1 MRKMSLLAALWPLVT
16 LAQTYNP
23 VFVYNANADF
33 PFMHPAGEGLFVFA
47 NRFQFGFVNK
57 DLRIVTPAEFEWRK
71 GQEWNVL
78 KTPALRNGYAVVRQN
93 GQPAVVDRSGR
104 RVTDFLMVDD
114 ITHANLRANA
124 FVVQRNMGYTS
135 VGDQKFGL
143 MDGKGKYIIPLEY
156 DDMTMDSTIVV
167 ARKEDALSSL
177 LPSTYLVFD
186 VTGRRIT
193 PDEYAYVEV
202 MPRDGLMLV
211 EMPETRERRILNLK
225 GEKIVSSR
233 DVGEF
238 ITHVSQGRIIYQ
250 DMDTHDYGLL
260 DLKGK
265 VLTEP
270 IYDEM
275 NPAFDE
281 LGMIRIGK
289 KRANELLKYDYGY
302 LDRNGKE
309 VIPMSPETA
318 EYVGALPFGI
328 AQDPKTM
335 RKGIKDRRGNWLIK
349 PEYNDARF
357 PDRFGGVWLRSDKD
371 YSWHYVQVATGKD
384 FGTVTPKGAIP
395 YEFDEQ
401 GYALASIQDSAL
413 RVAFDNGKM
422 SAPIPDAGQAG
433 LFSEGLAPLRSKST
447 GKFGFIDST
456 GRMVIPFQFDG
467 ADGFKQGVA
476 RVFLNT
482 NGAMKGGYIDRKG
495 KVLLPIE
502 YDGVGNV
509 SDGYGM
515 VKKGTTTSYFD
526 LKGKL
531 VPPHK
536 PFYQFSEFSGGL
548 AMGVT
553 LATVQGQP
561 HTFTYFDNTFKDVL
575 TLQAFDARP
584 FFGNAAIVNRD
595 GRAYVVVNRK
605 GETVKPL
612 PQIQDMKFYGQG
624 LIAVKMNRMWGYMD
638 EKVNIT
644 IPCQYD
650 SVSQF
655 MGGYATALF
664 RGKWGVIDKTGKWI
678 FQEKYPA
685 ILLGDEGQVTYRDP
699 NASRWGMRWFFG
711 GDAIPPQMHFAT
723 PFREGKAIVQY
734 GRKYTILKSPLAK

>member
-1 MRKMSLLAALWPLVT
+1 MRKMSLLVALLPLAAL
-16 LAQTYNP
+16 AQNYNP
-23 VFVYNANADF
+23 VFVYNTKSDY
-33 PFMHPAGEGLFVFA
+33 PFMHHVREGLFAFSKGT
-47 NRFQFGFVNK
+47 QFGYVDK
-57 DLRIVTPAEFEWRK
+57 DLRVVTQAEFEWKR
-71 GQEWNVL
+71 GEAWSVE
-78 KTPALRNGYAVVRQN
+78 KTPVFRGGYAVVQQN
-93 GQPAVVDRSGR
+93 ERKAVIDRSGR
-104 RVTDFLMVDD
+104 KLTPFLDVAE
-114 ITHANLRANA
+114 ITQANLRANV
-124 FVVQRNMGYTS
+124 FIVKTILRYNNRT
-135 VGDQKFGL
+135 DEKFRL
-143 MDGKGKYIIPLEY
+143 VDGTGKNIIPLEY
-156 DDMTMDSTIVV
+156 DGMTMDSTIVV
-167 ARKEDALSSL
+167 ARKNDVLSDL
-177 LPSTYLVFD
+177 FPSTYLVFD

-211 EMPETRERRILNLK
+211 EMPKTRERRILNLK
-225 GEKIVSSR
+225 GEKIVSSL

-270 IYDEM
+270 IYDQM

-318 EYVGALPFGI
+318 EYVGALTFGI

-335 RKGIKDRRGNWLIK
+335 RKGIKDRSGKWLVK
-349 PEYNDARF
+349 PEYKDARY
-357 PDRFGGVWLRSDKD
+357 PDRFGGVWLQYSQDN
-371 YSWHYVQVATGKD
+371 SWHYVQVSTGKD
-384 FGTVTPKGAIP
+384 FGMVAPKATFP
-395 YEFDEQ
+395 LEFDEQ
-401 GYALASIQDSAL
+401 GYSIASVTDTSL

-433 LFSEGLAPLRSKST
+433 IFSEGLAPLRSKST
-447 GKFGFIDST
+447 GKYGFIDST
-456 GRMVIPFQFDG
+456 GRMVIPFQYD
-467 ADGFKQGVA
+467 AVDGFKQGVA

-482 NGAMKGGYIDRKG
+482 NGALKGGYIDRKG
-495 KVLLPIE
+495 KVLLALE
-502 YDGVGNV
+502 YDDVGNV
-509 SDGYGM
+509 SDGMGM
-515 VKKGTTTSYFD
+515 VRKGATTSYVD

-536 PFYQFSEFSGGL
+536 PFYQFGEFNGGL

-553 LATVQGQP
+553 LATAQGQP
-561 HTFTYFDNTFKDVL
+561 HTFTYFDNQFKDVL

-595 GRAYVVVNRK
+595 GRSYVVINRK

-612 PQIQDMKFYGQG
+612 PPIQDLNFYGEG
-624 LIAVKMNRMWGYMD
+624 LIAIKLARKWGYMD
-638 EKVNIT
+638 EKANIT
-644 IPCQYD
+644 IPCIYD

-655 MGGYATALF
+655 MGGYATAMYD
-664 RGKWGVIDKTGKWI
+664 GKWGVIDKSGKWVLE
-678 FQEKYPA
+678 EKYAA
-685 ILLGDEGQVTYRDP
+685 ILLGDEGQVTYK
-699 NASRWGMRWFFG
+699 ASGSSRWGMRWFFG
-711 GDAIPPQMHFAT
+711 GEAIPAQMLFAT
-723 PFREGKAIVQY
+723 AFREGKAVVQY